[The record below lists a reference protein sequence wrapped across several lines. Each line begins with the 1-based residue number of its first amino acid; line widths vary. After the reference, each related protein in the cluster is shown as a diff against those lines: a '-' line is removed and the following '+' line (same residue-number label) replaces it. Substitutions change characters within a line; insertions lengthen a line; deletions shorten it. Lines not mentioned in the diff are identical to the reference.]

1 MFSLGSPR
9 VCALLLAAFALLTGC
24 KSSYSEKEISSETP
38 PLLKS
43 NTRIYVAIPFDAT
56 FKKEIAEG
64 SGKQTAQAFQ
74 VAFMK
79 YTRSVY
85 TSKFPESAAEAL
97 EIARAGHMEYLLYPT
112 LLRWE
117 DRATEFTGMR
127 DKLAVRA
134 ELIDVRTGK
143 VVFSREFE
151 ATGKFMTDGGE
162 TPKDLLDQPAEQFA
176 NSIFRRIEKPSA
188 LW

>member
-1 MFSLGSPR
+1 MFRCSKLWT
-9 VCALLLAAFALLTGC
+9 VALVAALALLTAC
-24 KSSYSEKEISSETP
+24 QNKYTETELSSEAP

-43 NTRIYVAIPFDAT
+43 NTRIYVAIPFDAS
-56 FKKEIAEG
+56 FKKEVAQG
-64 SGKQTAQAFQ
+64 SGKLTAQAFQ

-85 TSKFPESAAEAL
+85 TSKFPESAGEAL
-97 EIARAGHMEYLLYPT
+97 EIAREGHMQYLLYPT
-112 LLRWE
+112 ILRWE
-117 DRATEFTGMR
+117 DRSTEFTGMR

-134 ELIDVRTGK
+134 ELIDVTTGK
-143 VVFSREFE
+143 TVFSREIE
-151 ATGKFMTDGGE
+151 AIGKFMTDGGE

-176 NSIFRRIEKPSA
+176 NSIFRRVEKPSA